1 MAEAARSIR
10 SPPRDGT
17 SSTSGRPNSK
27 KNKRASSAYS
37 NASNGTAPHNDIA
50 IADQHTNPVPK
61 KPPTPAHKDDTGLLS
76 REGEPATS
84 RPPAHRR
91 VHSNVPVTDGS
102 GGSAAGPPGAQSRRI
117 GRDPDSSRRPS
128 ITTGDDQRSSTT
140 R

>member
-50 IADQHTNPVPK
+50 IAAQHTNPVPK

-84 RPPAHRR
+84 RPTAHRR
-91 VHSNVPVTDGS
+91 LCPSGRAEDTLHAAPRSSPGRR
-102 GGSAAGPPGAQSRRI
+102 GGSARGPPPRA
-117 GRDPDSSRRPS
+117 P
-128 ITTGDDQRSSTT
+128 
-140 R
+140 

>member
-91 VHSNVPVTDGS
+91 GVPAPTRTGR
-102 GGSAAGPPGAQSRRI
+102 PGWSRR
-117 GRDPDSSRRPS
+117 RAARARRPD
-128 ITTGDDQRSSTT
+128 GRL